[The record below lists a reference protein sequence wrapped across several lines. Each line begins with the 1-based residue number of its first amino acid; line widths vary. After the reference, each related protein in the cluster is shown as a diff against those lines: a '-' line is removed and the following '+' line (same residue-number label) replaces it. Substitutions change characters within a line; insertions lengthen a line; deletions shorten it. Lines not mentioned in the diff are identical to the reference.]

1 MEEKV
6 EKKIEETMEL
16 EFSDISEEAYYEEVE
31 EDDPLNAMVPAKKSM
46 VLFFV
51 IDVSTSMRGEKINAM
66 NQAMR
71 EVLPELIGV
80 GGSNTEIKIAVLA
93 FSSGF
98 EWCTPEPVIL
108 EEYQSWPLLQ
118 AEGVT
123 DLGAALLELNEKMSR
138 GAFLQSP
145 TLSYAP
151 VIFLVTDGYPT
162 DNYKKGIETIW
173 QNKWFKHGIKIALAI
188 GSGVDKG
195 VLEEFTGDSE
205 FVVEACNVK
214 SLLSL
219 VKAISVTSSQIGSSS
234 MPIVEFDKE
243 IEEED
248 VEYLKQEQMK
258 KAISEMKTDIMLVS
272 DGSDIVFDAG
282 W

>member
-151 VIFLVTDGYPT
+151 VIFLVTDGYPA

>member
-1 MEEKV
+1 MKEKIS
-6 EKKIEETMEL
+6 IEFE
-16 EFSDISEEAYYEEVE
+16 DISEDISGDEFSGEVV
-31 EDDPLNAMVPAKKSM
+31 EDDPLNVMAPAKKSM

-51 IDVSTSMRGEKINAM
+51 IDVSSSMRGEKMDAM

-71 EVLPELIGV
+71 EVLPELIGM
-80 GGSNTEIKIAVLA
+80 GGSNTEIKIAVLT
-93 FSSGF
+93 FSSGY
-98 EWCTPEPVIL
+98 EWCTPQPVIL
-108 EEYQSWPLLQ
+108 EEYQNWPLLQ

-138 GAFLQSP
+138 NEFLQSP
-145 TLSYAP
+145 ALSYAP

-188 GSGVDKG
+188 GSGVDKS

-214 SLLSL
+214 TLLSL

-234 MPIVEFDKE
+234 MPIGEFDKE

-248 VEYLKQEQMK
+248 VEYMKQEQMK
-258 KAISEMKTDIMLVS
+258 KAIGEMKTDIMLVS

>member
-51 IDVSTSMRGEKINAM
+51 IDVSNSMRGEKINAM

>member
-145 TLSYAP
+145 ALSYAP

>member
-6 EKKIEETMEL
+6 EKKIEETMEF

-145 TLSYAP
+145 ALSYAP